1 MGKKLRE
8 TGSEIALEEFL
19 RGKSESS
26 IALFHS
32 LVAEFKKI
40 GSVTVHPAKTMIGIA
55 TTRKRIVYVIQFGKD
70 FIHAVFPFDQSYQD
84 NLCFMKI
91 VQVPGTTQYNHH
103 FRMYGKEDINKEVKQ
118 FMRLAFE
125 LGS

>member
-8 TGSEIALEEFL
+8 TGSEITLEEFL

-26 IALFHS
+26 VALFYY

-70 FIHAVFPFDQSYQD
+70 FIHAVFPFDQPYQD

-91 VQVPGTTQYNHH
+91 AQVPGTTQHNHH
-103 FRMYGKEDINKEVKQ
+103 IRMYRKEDINKEVKQ